1 MKKISFSKGY
11 NLQGNERD
19 ANTRDDWKGRRGERT
34 NNVIIIIIILLDGY
48 LFVLLEIAKPGER
61 AVAELAGVRGCRV
74 APVGVHSDVGVDL
87 WLRRET
93 GRRRG
98 RARRGRL
105 AASPRVWSAI
115 LALPRRASG
124 PQRLC
129 NLNRERLSFSVRRWE
144 KMERDIGR
152 FFFS

>member
-1 MKKISFSKGY
+1 M
-11 NLQGNERD
+11 
-19 ANTRDDWKGRRGERT
+19 
-34 NNVIIIIIILLDGY
+34 
-48 LFVLLEIAKPGER
+48 LLEIAKPGER
-61 AVAELAGVRGCRV
+61 AVAELARVRGCRV

-105 AASPRVWSAI
+105 TASPRVWSAI
-115 LALPRRASG
+115 LALPRRTSG

-129 NLNRERLSFSVRRWE
+129 NLKRERLNFSFGQMEE
-144 KMERDIGR
+144 KTHLSLRDL
-152 FFFS
+152 FN